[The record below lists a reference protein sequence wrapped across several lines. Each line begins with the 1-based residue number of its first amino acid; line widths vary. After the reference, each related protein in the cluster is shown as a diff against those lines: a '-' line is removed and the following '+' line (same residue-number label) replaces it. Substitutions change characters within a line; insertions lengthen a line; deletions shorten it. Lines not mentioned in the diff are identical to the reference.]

1 MRGKKTI
8 HCHRVISMWIVF
20 VWLWWFLWL
29 IIWIVTLHFLMT
41 RWRSITSNVRE
52 NIARFNQI
60 AAADKTCQRC
70 NDQLLS
76 LPPLPSVPPPPLPI
90 VLDTCAEGAEQTT
103 TASIIEQ
110 PPVCDDGAGVAIKT
124 SIELRNSDGK
134 ISLHRVISYTGAAAA
149 DENSTQNNEDLRIL
163 EICRTKN
170 LVSKLT
176 KKFETAKTSSSSL
189 TSNSRA
195 AAFKKSSEDFL
206 RRTSSSAAATSKQI
220 KSPAAPYQGVQLPDA
235 TVTATDTDQDYFV
248 IEKTEVYE
256 VTDTKPNQSSPYI
269 ITKRSHS
276 FGEIRRNRKTP
287 TETASAASGESTQPP
302 GTPSERV
309 GSMENI
315 LEIDDRVQLRRN
327 AADEMERIPDGGTGS
342 VGGRRSVRT
351 VDDILQQERF
361 SKCFSEYS
369 ISDLLNDL
377 PDYQDNYA
385 DDDDEDIELTNFLN
399 RIK

>member
-1 MRGKKTI
+1 MERNLLALYIDKLASVELS
-8 HCHRVISMWIVF
+8 HRHRAAVSMWIVF

-29 IIWIVTLHFLMT
+29 IIWIDSLVFLMT

-52 NIARFNQI
+52 NISRFNEI
-60 AAADKTCQRC
+60 AAAAADAKNTCHRC
-70 NDQLLS
+70 NEVLL
-76 LPPLPSVPPPPLPI
+76 PFNEQHQQPS
-90 VLDTCAEGAEQTT
+90 TAQANHQSSSKETTASNEQTT
-103 TASIIEQ
+103 TSIIE
-110 PPVCDDGAGVAIKT
+110 PVDDGVAIKT
-124 SIELRNSDGK
+124 SIELHNSDGK
-134 ISLHRVISYTGAAAA
+134 ISLHRVISYTGVTGGGGG
-149 DENSTQNNEDLRIL
+149 DENASNNNEDLRIL

-176 KKFETAKTSSSSL
+176 KKFEAAKTSSLS
-189 TSNSRA
+189 TSTSRA

-206 RRTSSSAAATSKQI
+206 RRSSSAAASSATRKI
-220 KSPAAPYQGVQLPDA
+220 KSPISVRLPDA
-235 TVTATDTDQDYFV
+235 TVTASDTDQDYFV

-256 VTDTKPNQSSPYI
+256 VNDNKPNQSPFI

-276 FGEIRRNRKTP
+276 FGEIRRNRKHEPAVDEP
-287 TETASAASGESTQPP
+287 TLPSTRIPT
-302 GTPSERV
+302 G

-315 LEIDDRVQLRRN
+315 LEIDDSVQLRRPSTN
-327 AADEMERIPDGGTGS
+327 GAAEPRS
-342 VGGRRSVRT
+342 GRRSVRT

-377 PDYQDNYA
+377 PDYDDNA
-385 DDDDEDIELTNFLN
+385 DDNNDDDIELTNFLN